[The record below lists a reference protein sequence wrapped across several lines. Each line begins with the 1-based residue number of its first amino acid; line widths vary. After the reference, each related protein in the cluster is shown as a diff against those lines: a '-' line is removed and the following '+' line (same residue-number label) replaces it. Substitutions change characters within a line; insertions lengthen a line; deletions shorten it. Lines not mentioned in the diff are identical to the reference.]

1 MKFFQDAVDVY
12 FKMFG
17 DRAFSVSSVF
27 CEFTI
32 GDKLFTIKWYG
43 VIIAFGF
50 LLAVLFGGRIAYTWK
65 INLDKMIDVLISGT
79 ILGVI
84 GARAYYVIF
93 AWDNYK
99 AHFWDV
105 FKIWE
110 GGLAIYGGIIGGVIG
125 AYIACKVR
133 KMNFWNL
140 LDLVGMSLLIGQ
152 GIGRWGNFANQE
164 AFGTNTDMPWGM
176 WSEKI
181 ATSLAR
187 DSATLAERGI
197 AVDPAGYVHPTFLY
211 ESVWC
216 LLGFVLVPAVIYY
229 VSYYPYGAARG
240 IASGGPG
247 MLFHWDYLELVLK
260 NQSYMFSYH
269 RGVHSTHPYSSVWW
283 QWVLDIRPILYYL
296 RYPRNGFHV
305 SFAAWVNPLLC
316 WGGLM
321 AMLCMAWHALR
332 WRDGT
337 AAFILVGY
345 LAQLLPWTLVTRVV
359 FEYHYFPSTVFLL
372 LALCHVFRSM
382 ELRHP
387 RWKLYLGGFTLA
399 SLGLFLLFYPALRGL
414 PVTQGFGKNFLKWL
428 PTWPL

>member
-216 LLGFVLVPAVIYY
+216 LLGFVLLY
-229 VSYYPYGAARG
+229 VTLKKFRKFSGQLFLMYGMWYGLSAPTACISARRTS
-240 IASGGPG
+240 AFRRRSPPP
-247 MLFHWDYLELVLK
+247 
-260 NQSYMFSYH
+260 S
-269 RGVHSTHPYSSVWW
+269 
-283 QWVLDIRPILYYL
+283 
-296 RYPRNGFHV
+296 
-305 SFAAWVNPLLC
+305 
-316 WGGLM
+316 
-321 AMLCMAWHALR
+321 R
-332 WRDGT
+332 WR
-337 AAFILVGY
+337 A
-345 LAQLLPWTLVTRVV
+345 W
-359 FEYHYFPSTVFLL
+359 S
-372 LALCHVFRSM
+372 CS
-382 ELRHP
+382 
-387 RWKLYLGGFTLA
+387 
-399 SLGLFLLFYPALRGL
+399 SS
-414 PVTQGFGKNFLKWL
+414 
-428 PTWPL
+428 